1 MRSDVEFSTASYVK
15 QEQVHI
21 KICCGK
27 FFLKKKFNCTL
38 FEEKHRN
45 RMFMGRIFSI
55 EITYDIYKYRALVS
69 VFVLNDGRPFF
80 HIQLIDSFLKEIF
93 QVEHIRYR
101 GTNGYQY
108 CDLYNDDLSTVLIDR
123 IAQAIEQ
130 KLSGRSALIRSLPGT
145 RRQIKT

>member
-1 MRSDVEFSTASYVK
+1 MWSFPQLVMQNKSRSIKNYVVEN
-15 QEQVHI
+15 
-21 KICCGK
+21 
-27 FFLKKKFNCTL
+27 FFCKKFLTARCL
-38 FEEKHRN
+38 KEAQEY
-45 RMFMGRIFSI
+45 MFMGRIFSI